1 MNGVI
6 VETSNT
12 VELINS
18 DCLLAFKQIEDNS
31 IDFILTDLP
40 YGTTQYDW
48 DQQVPIEQMWQEL
61 KRIRKDNTAIAL
73 FGLEPFSSFLRLSNL
88 EEYRYD
94 WIWEKDK
101 GTGQAFSKKQPL
113 RKNENISIFYKEQ
126 PEYDWQG
133 EKLAKPI
140 TRVRTISGGESFST
154 ANRNLDKEGNRK
166 YVTYTHR
173 TKTNMLYFARDNQ
186 RKNQKS
192 YHPTQKPVALLEY
205 LIDTYT
211 VEGQT
216 VLDFTMGSGST
227 GVACVNLDRSF
238 IGIEID
244 KEYFRIAKERIEAV

>member
-1 MNGVI
+1 MK
-6 VETSNT
+6 
-12 VELINS
+12 LI
-18 DCLLAFKQIEDNS
+18 DDNS

-48 DQQVPIEQMWQEL
+48 DKQVPVEEMWSQI
-61 KRIRKDNTAIAL
+61 KRIRKDRTAIAL
-73 FGLEPFSSFLRLSNL
+73 FGLEPFSSFLRLSNI

-101 GTGQAFSKKQPL
+101 GTGQAFSKKQPM

-126 PEYDWQG
+126 PDYDWQG

-154 ANRNLDKEGNRK
+154 AKKNLENGRRK

-173 TKTNMLYFARDNQ
+173 TKHNMLYFPRDNQ
-186 RKNQKS
+186 KKNQKS

-205 LIDTYT
+205 LIETYT
-211 VEGQT
+211 LEDQT

-227 GVACVNLDRSF
+227 GVACLNTNRNF
-238 IGIEID
+238 IGIEIME
-244 KEYFRIAKERIEAV
+244 KYCRIAKERIK

>member
-1 MNGVI
+1 MKLYNGNCLEVMK
-6 VETSNT
+6 
-12 VELINS
+12 LI
-18 DCLLAFKQIEDNS
+18 DDNS

-48 DQQVPIEQMWQEL
+48 DKQVPVEEMWSQI
-61 KRIRKDNTAIAL
+61 KRIRKDRTAIAL
-73 FGLEPFSSFLRLSNL
+73 FGLEPFSSFLRLSNI

-101 GTGQAFSKKQPL
+101 GTGQAFSKKQPM

-126 PEYDWQG
+126 PDYDWQG

-154 ANRNLDKEGNRK
+154 AKKNLENGRRK

-173 TKTNMLYFARDNQ
+173 TKHNMLYFPRDNQ
-186 RKNQKS
+186 KKNQKS

-205 LIDTYT
+205 LIETYT
-211 VEGQT
+211 LEDQT

-227 GVACVNLDRSF
+227 GVACLNTNRNF
-238 IGIEID
+238 IGIEIME
-244 KEYFRIAKERIEAV
+244 KYCRIAKERIK

>member
-1 MNGVI
+1 MKLYNGNCLEI
-6 VETSNT
+6 MK
-12 VELINS
+12 LI
-18 DCLLAFKQIEDNS
+18 DDNS

-48 DQQVPIEQMWQEL
+48 DKQVPVEEMWSEI
-61 KRIRKDNTAIAL
+61 KRIRKDRTAIAL
-73 FGLEPFSSFLRLSNL
+73 FGLEPFSSFLRLSNI

-101 GTGQAFSKKQPL
+101 GTGQAFSKKQPM

-126 PEYDWQG
+126 PDYDWQG

-154 ANRNLDKEGNRK
+154 AKKNLENGRRK

-173 TKTNMLYFARDNQ
+173 TKHNMLYFPRDNQ
-186 RKNQKS
+186 KKNQKS

-205 LIDTYT
+205 LIETYT
-211 VEGQT
+211 LEDQT

-227 GVACVNLDRSF
+227 GVACLNTNRNF
-238 IGIEID
+238 IGIEIQE
-244 KEYFRIAKERIEAV
+244 KYSRIAKERIEKYN

>member
-1 MNGVI
+1 MKLYNGNCLEI
-6 VETSNT
+6 MK
-12 VELINS
+12 LI
-18 DCLLAFKQIEDNS
+18 DDNS

-48 DQQVPIEQMWQEL
+48 DKQVPVEEMWSQI
-61 KRIRKDNTAIAL
+61 KRIRKDRTAIAL
-73 FGLEPFSSFLRLSNL
+73 FGLEPFSSFLRLSNI

-101 GTGQAFSKKQPL
+101 GTGQAFSKKQPM

-126 PEYDWQG
+126 PDYDWQG

-154 ANRNLDKEGNRK
+154 AKKNLENGRRK

-173 TKTNMLYFARDNQ
+173 TKHNMLYFPRDNQ
-186 RKNQKS
+186 KKNQKS

-205 LIDTYT
+205 LIETYT
-211 VEGQT
+211 LEDQT

-227 GVACVNLDRSF
+227 GVACLNTNRNF
-238 IGIEID
+238 IGIEIME
-244 KEYFRIAKERIEAV
+244 KYCRIAKERIK

>member
-1 MNGVI
+1 MKLYNGNCLEVMK
-6 VETSNT
+6 
-12 VELINS
+12 LI
-18 DCLLAFKQIEDNS
+18 DDNS

-48 DQQVPIEQMWQEL
+48 DKQVPVEEMWSQI
-61 KRIRKDNTAIAL
+61 KRIRKDRTAIAL
-73 FGLEPFSSFLRLSNL
+73 FGLEPFSSFLRLSNI

-101 GTGQAFSKKQPL
+101 GTGQAFSKKQPM

-126 PEYDWQG
+126 PDYDWQG

-154 ANRNLDKEGNRK
+154 AKKNLENGRRK

-173 TKTNMLYFARDNQ
+173 TKHNMLYFPRDNQ
-186 RKNQKS
+186 KKNQKS

-205 LIDTYT
+205 LIETYT
-211 VEGQT
+211 LEDQT

-227 GVACVNLDRSF
+227 GVACLNTNRNF
-238 IGIEID
+238 IGIEIQE
-244 KEYFRIAKERIEAV
+244 KYSRIAKERIENYN

>member
-1 MNGVI
+1 QRKELKLYNGNCLEI
-6 VETSNT
+6 MK
-12 VELINS
+12 LI
-18 DCLLAFKQIEDNS
+18 DDNS

-48 DQQVPIEQMWQEL
+48 DKQVPVEEMWSQI
-61 KRIRKDNTAIAL
+61 KRIRKDRTAIAL
-73 FGLEPFSSFLRLSNL
+73 FGLEPFSSFLRLSNI

-101 GTGQAFSKKQPL
+101 GTGQAFSKKQPM

-126 PEYDWQG
+126 PDYDWQG

-154 ANRNLDKEGNRK
+154 AKKNLENGRRK

-173 TKTNMLYFARDNQ
+173 TKHNMLYFPRDNQ
-186 RKNQKS
+186 KKNQKS

-205 LIDTYT
+205 LIETYT
-211 VEGQT
+211 LEDQT

-227 GVACVNLDRSF
+227 GVACLNTNRNF
-238 IGIEID
+238 IGIEIME
-244 KEYFRIAKERIEAV
+244 KYCRIAKERIK

>member
-1 MNGVI
+1 MK
-6 VETSNT
+6 
-12 VELINS
+12 LI
-18 DCLLAFKQIEDNS
+18 DDNS

-48 DQQVPIEQMWQEL
+48 DKQVPVEEMWSEI
-61 KRIRKDNTAIAL
+61 KRIRKDRTAIAL
-73 FGLEPFSSFLRLSNL
+73 FGLEPFSSFLRLSNI

-101 GTGQAFSKKQPL
+101 GTGQAFSKKQPM

-126 PEYDWQG
+126 PDYDWQG

-154 ANRNLDKEGNRK
+154 AKKNLENGRRK

-173 TKTNMLYFARDNQ
+173 TKHNMLYFPRDNQ
-186 RKNQKS
+186 KKNQKS

-205 LIDTYT
+205 LIETYT
-211 VEGQT
+211 LEDQT

-227 GVACVNLDRSF
+227 GVACLNTNRNF
-238 IGIEID
+238 IGIEIQE
-244 KEYFRIAKERIEAV
+244 KYSRIAKERIENYN

>member
-1 MNGVI
+1 MK
-6 VETSNT
+6 
-12 VELINS
+12 LI
-18 DCLLAFKQIEDNS
+18 DDNS

-48 DQQVPIEQMWQEL
+48 DKQVPVEEMWSQI
-61 KRIRKDNTAIAL
+61 KRIRKDRTAIAL
-73 FGLEPFSSFLRLSNL
+73 FGLEPFSSFLRLSNI

-101 GTGQAFSKKQPL
+101 GTGQAFSKKQPM

-126 PEYDWQG
+126 PDYDWQG

-154 ANRNLDKEGNRK
+154 AKKNLENGRRK

-173 TKTNMLYFARDNQ
+173 TKHNMLYFPRDNQ
-186 RKNQKS
+186 KKNQKS

-205 LIDTYT
+205 LIETYT
-211 VEGQT
+211 LEDQT

-227 GVACVNLDRSF
+227 GVACVNTNRNF
-238 IGIEID
+238 IGIEIQE
-244 KEYFRIAKERIEAV
+244 KYSRIAKERIENYN

>member
-1 MNGVI
+1 MKLYNGNCLEI
-6 VETSNT
+6 MK
-12 VELINS
+12 LI
-18 DCLLAFKQIEDNS
+18 DDNS

-48 DQQVPIEQMWQEL
+48 DKQVPVEEMWSQI
-61 KRIRKDNTAIAL
+61 KRIRKDRTAIAL
-73 FGLEPFSSFLRLSNL
+73 FGLEPFSSFLRLSNI

-101 GTGQAFSKKQPL
+101 GTGQAFSKKQPM

-126 PEYDWQG
+126 PDYDWQG

-154 ANRNLDKEGNRK
+154 AKKNLENGRRK

-173 TKTNMLYFARDNQ
+173 TKHNMLYFPRDNQ
-186 RKNQKS
+186 KKNQKS

-205 LIDTYT
+205 LIETYT
-211 VEGQT
+211 LEDQT

-227 GVACVNLDRSF
+227 GVACVNTNRNF
-238 IGIEID
+238 IGIEIQE
-244 KEYFRIAKERIEAV
+244 KYSRIAKERIENYN

>member
-1 MNGVI
+1 LKLYNGNCLEI
-6 VETSNT
+6 MK
-12 VELINS
+12 LI
-18 DCLLAFKQIEDNS
+18 DDNS

-48 DQQVPIEQMWQEL
+48 DKQVPVEEMWSQI
-61 KRIRKDNTAIAL
+61 KRIRKDRTAIAL
-73 FGLEPFSSFLRLSNL
+73 FGLEPFSSFLRLSNI

-101 GTGQAFSKKQPL
+101 GTGQAFSKKQPM

-126 PEYDWQG
+126 PDYDWQG

-154 ANRNLDKEGNRK
+154 AKKNLENGRRK

-173 TKTNMLYFARDNQ
+173 TKHNMLYFPRDNQ
-186 RKNQKS
+186 KKNQKS

-205 LIDTYT
+205 LIETYT
-211 VEGQT
+211 LEDQT

-227 GVACVNLDRSF
+227 GVACLNTNRNF
-238 IGIEID
+238 IGIEIME
-244 KEYFRIAKERIEAV
+244 KYCRIAKERIK

>member
-1 MNGVI
+1 MKLYNGNCLEI
-6 VETSNT
+6 MK
-12 VELINS
+12 LI
-18 DCLLAFKQIEDNS
+18 DDNS

-48 DQQVPIEQMWQEL
+48 DKQVPVEEMWSEI
-61 KRIRKDNTAIAL
+61 KRIRKDRTAIAL
-73 FGLEPFSSFLRLSNL
+73 FGLEPFSSFLRLSNI

-101 GTGQAFSKKQPL
+101 GTGQAFSKKQPM

-126 PEYDWQG
+126 PDYDWQG

-154 ANRNLDKEGNRK
+154 AKKNLENGRRK

-173 TKTNMLYFARDNQ
+173 TKHNMLYFPRDNQ
-186 RKNQKS
+186 KKNQKS

-205 LIDTYT
+205 LIETYT
-211 VEGQT
+211 LEDQT

-227 GVACVNLDRSF
+227 GVACLNTNRNF
-238 IGIEID
+238 IGIEIQE
-244 KEYFRIAKERIEAV
+244 KYSRIAKERIENYN

>member
-1 MNGVI
+1 MKLYNGNCLEI
-6 VETSNT
+6 MK
-12 VELINS
+12 LI
-18 DCLLAFKQIEDNS
+18 DDNS

-48 DQQVPIEQMWQEL
+48 DKQVPVEEMWSQI
-61 KRIRKDNTAIAL
+61 KRIRKDRTAIAL
-73 FGLEPFSSFLRLSNL
+73 FGLEPFSSFLRLSNI

-101 GTGQAFSKKQPL
+101 GTGQAFSKKQPM

-126 PEYDWQG
+126 PDYDWQG

-154 ANRNLDKEGNRK
+154 AKKNLENGRRK

-173 TKTNMLYFARDNQ
+173 TKHNMLYFPRDNQ
-186 RKNQKS
+186 KKNQKS

-205 LIDTYT
+205 LIETYT
-211 VEGQT
+211 LEDQT

-227 GVACVNLDRSF
+227 GVACLNTNRNF
-238 IGIEID
+238 IGIEIQE
-244 KEYFRIAKERIEAV
+244 KYCRIAKERIK

>member
-1 MNGVI
+1 MKLYNGNCLEI
-6 VETSNT
+6 MK
-12 VELINS
+12 LI
-18 DCLLAFKQIEDNS
+18 DDNS

-48 DQQVPIEQMWQEL
+48 DKQVPVEEMWSQI
-61 KRIRKDNTAIAL
+61 KRIRKDRTAIAL
-73 FGLEPFSSFLRLSNL
+73 FGLEPFSSFLRLSNI

-101 GTGQAFSKKQPL
+101 GTGQAFSKKQPM

-126 PEYDWQG
+126 PDYDWQG

-154 ANRNLDKEGNRK
+154 AKKNLENGRRK

-173 TKTNMLYFARDNQ
+173 TKHNMLYFPRDNQ
-186 RKNQKS
+186 KKNQKS

-205 LIDTYT
+205 LIETYT
-211 VEGQT
+211 LEDQT

-227 GVACVNLDRSF
+227 GVACLNTNRNF
-238 IGIEID
+238 IGIEIQE
-244 KEYFRIAKERIEAV
+244 KYCRIAKERIR

>member
-1 MNGVI
+1 MKLYNGNCLEI
-6 VETSNT
+6 MK
-12 VELINS
+12 LI
-18 DCLLAFKQIEDNS
+18 DDNS

-48 DQQVPIEQMWQEL
+48 DKQVPVEEMWSQI
-61 KRIRKDNTAIAL
+61 KRIRKDRTAIAL
-73 FGLEPFSSFLRLSNL
+73 FGLEPFSSFLRLSNI

-101 GTGQAFSKKQPL
+101 GTGQAFSKKQPM

-126 PEYDWQG
+126 PDYDWQG

-154 ANRNLDKEGNRK
+154 AKKNLENGRRK

-173 TKTNMLYFARDNQ
+173 TKHNMLYFPRDNQ
-186 RKNQKS
+186 KKNQKS

-205 LIDTYT
+205 LIETYT
-211 VEGQT
+211 LEDQT

-227 GVACVNLDRSF
+227 GVACLNTNRNF
-238 IGIEID
+238 IGIEIQE
-244 KEYFRIAKERIEAV
+244 KYSRIAKERIENYN

>member
-1 MNGVI
+1 LKLYNGNCLEI
-6 VETSNT
+6 MK
-12 VELINS
+12 LI
-18 DCLLAFKQIEDNS
+18 DDNS

-48 DQQVPIEQMWQEL
+48 DKQVPVEEMWSEI
-61 KRIRKDNTAIAL
+61 KRIRKDRTAIAL
-73 FGLEPFSSFLRLSNL
+73 FGLEPFSSFLRLSNI

-101 GTGQAFSKKQPL
+101 GTGQAFSKKQPM

-126 PEYDWQG
+126 PDYDWQG

-154 ANRNLDKEGNRK
+154 AKKNLENGRRK

-173 TKTNMLYFARDNQ
+173 TKHNMLYFPRDNQ
-186 RKNQKS
+186 KKNQKS

-205 LIDTYT
+205 LIETYT
-211 VEGQT
+211 LEDQT

-227 GVACVNLDRSF
+227 GVACLNTNRNF
-238 IGIEID
+238 IGIEIQE
-244 KEYFRIAKERIEAV
+244 KYSRIAKERIENYN

>member
-1 MNGVI
+1 MKLYNGNCLEI
-6 VETSNT
+6 MK
-12 VELINS
+12 LI
-18 DCLLAFKQIEDNS
+18 DDNS

-48 DQQVPIEQMWQEL
+48 DKQVPVEEMWSQI
-61 KRIRKDNTAIAL
+61 KRIRKDRTAIAL
-73 FGLEPFSSFLRLSNL
+73 FGLEPFSSFLRLSNI

-101 GTGQAFSKKQPL
+101 GTGQAFSKKQPM

-126 PEYDWQG
+126 PDYDWQG

-154 ANRNLDKEGNRK
+154 AKKNLENGRRK

-173 TKTNMLYFARDNQ
+173 TKHNMLYFPRDNQ
-186 RKNQKS
+186 KKNQKS
-192 YHPTQKPVALLEY
+192 YHQTQKPVALLEY
-205 LIDTYT
+205 LIATYT
-211 VEGQT
+211 LEDQT

-227 GVACVNLDRSF
+227 GVACLNTNRNF
-238 IGIEID
+238 IGIEIQE
-244 KEYFRIAKERIEAV
+244 KYSRIAKERIENYN

>member
-1 MNGVI
+1 MK
-6 VETSNT
+6 
-12 VELINS
+12 LI
-18 DCLLAFKQIEDNS
+18 DDNS

-48 DQQVPIEQMWQEL
+48 DKQVPVEEMWSQI
-61 KRIRKDNTAIAL
+61 KRIRKDRTAIAL
-73 FGLEPFSSFLRLSNL
+73 FGLEPFSSFLRLSNI

-101 GTGQAFSKKQPL
+101 GTGQAFSKKQPM

-126 PEYDWQG
+126 PDYDWQG

-154 ANRNLDKEGNRK
+154 AKKNLENGRRK

-173 TKTNMLYFARDNQ
+173 TKHNMLYFPRDNQ
-186 RKNQKS
+186 KKNQKS

-205 LIDTYT
+205 LIETYT
-211 VEGQT
+211 LEDQT

-227 GVACVNLDRSF
+227 GVACLNTNRNF
-238 IGIEID
+238 IGIEIQE
-244 KEYFRIAKERIEAV
+244 KYSRIAKERIENYN